1 MKVSIIMPAYNSEKY
16 ISEAVDSV
24 INQSLSD
31 WELIIIDD
39 GSTDCTGKITDEYS
53 QMDFRIKVFHQS
65 NKGVSA
71 ARNYALERITGGYV
85 TFLDSYDVYHPERLK
100 MMVDELSED
109 PDCDAVFANY
119 QEFRG
124 NTRIDIVDSVINSAE
139 VLQEKIAE
147 KVIQDSRLQFM
158 WNVMM
163 KSEIAKNVRFADLKF
178 AEDYCFIRD
187 CSCYMKKIT
196 VINPVLYYY
205 RRDNENAMTSHF
217 FDEKNV
223 PEYMKLVINM
233 YQFCI
238 DHEYNSSF
246 YRGMVAHEYAQN
258 AMRIRKSTSY
268 RKFVKCMEDVTFR
281 KGIDF
286 ADPSMCSLF
295 ETVLFWMLQHRFYI
309 LYALWVW

>member
-1 MKVSIIMPAYNSEKY
+1 
-16 ISEAVDSV
+16 
-24 INQSLSD
+24 
-31 WELIIIDD
+31 
-39 GSTDCTGKITDEYS
+39 
-53 QMDFRIKVFHQS
+53 
-65 NKGVSA
+65 
-71 ARNYALERITGGYV
+71 
-85 TFLDSYDVYHPERLK
+85 
-100 MMVDELSED
+100 MMVDELSKD

-124 NTRIDIVDSVINSAE
+124 NTRIELDSVINSAE
-139 VLQEKIAE
+139 VLQEKIVE

-196 VINPVLYYY
+196 VIDPVLYYY

-217 FDEKNV
+217 FDEKYV
-223 PEYMKLVINM
+223 PEYTKLVINM

-238 DHEYNSSF
+238 DHGYDSSF

-295 ETVLFWMLQHRFYI
+295 ETVLFWMVQHRFYI

>member
-1 MKVSIIMPAYNSEKY
+1 MKVSIIMPAYNSEKH

-39 GSTDCTGKITDEYS
+39 GSTDYTGKIADEYS
-53 QMDFRIKVFHQS
+53 QNDFRIKVFHQS

-85 TFLDSYDVYHPERLK
+85 TFLDSDDVYHPERLK
-100 MMVDELSED
+100 MMVDELSKD

-139 VLQEKIAE
+139 VLQEKIVE

-158 WNVMM
+158 CNVMM

-178 AEDYCFIRD
+178 AEDYCYIRD
-187 CSCYMKKIT
+187 CSCYMNQIT
-196 VINPVLYYY
+196 VIDPVLYYY

-217 FDEKNV
+217 FTEKYV
-223 PEYMKLVINM
+223 PEYMKLVENA
-233 YQFCI
+233 YQFCV
-238 DHEYNSSF
+238 DHGFDNKF

-268 RKFVKCMEDVTFR
+268 RNFVKCMNNVSFR
-281 KGIDF
+281 KGIGF
-286 ADPSMCSLF
+286 ANSNSCSKFERIIFSMLNHRIYLPF
-295 ETVLFWMLQHRFYI
+295 RLWFW
-309 LYALWVW
+309 

>member
-1 MKVSIIMPAYNSEKY
+1 MKVSIIMPAYNSEKH
-16 ISEAVDSV
+16 ISEAIDSV

-31 WELIIIDD
+31 WEMIIIDD

-53 QMDFRIKVFHQS
+53 QKDFRIKVFHQS

-85 TFLDSYDVYHPERLK
+85 TFLDSDDVYHPERLK
-100 MMVDELSED
+100 MMVDELSKD

-124 NTRIDIVDSVINSAE
+124 NTRIEEDSVINSAE
-139 VLQEKIAE
+139 VLQEKIVE
-147 KVIQDSRLQFM
+147 KIIQDSRLQFM

-196 VINPVLYYY
+196 VIDPVLYYY
-205 RRDNENAMTSHF
+205 RRDNENA
-217 FDEKNV
+217 
-223 PEYMKLVINM
+223 I
-233 YQFCI
+233 
-238 DHEYNSSF
+238 
-246 YRGMVAHEYAQN
+246 
-258 AMRIRKSTSY
+258 RIRNSILY
-268 RKFVKCMEDVTFR
+268 VRFVNCMEEVIFR
-281 KGIDF
+281 KGIVYVGS
-286 ADPSMCSLF
+286 SMCLSFEKKLF
-295 ETVLFWMLQHRFYI
+295 GLLKHRPYFPNVF
-309 LYALWVW
+309 WVW

>member
-1 MKVSIIMPAYNSEKY
+1 
-16 ISEAVDSV
+16 
-24 INQSLSD
+24 
-31 WELIIIDD
+31 
-39 GSTDCTGKITDEYS
+39 
-53 QMDFRIKVFHQS
+53 
-65 NKGVSA
+65 
-71 ARNYALERITGGYV
+71 
-85 TFLDSYDVYHPERLK
+85 
-100 MMVDELSED
+100 MMVDELSKD

-139 VLQEKIAE
+139 VLQEKIVE

-196 VINPVLYYY
+196 VIDPVLYYY

-217 FDEKNV
+217 FDEKYV
-223 PEYMKLVINM
+223 PEYTKLVINM

-238 DHEYNSSF
+238 DHGYDSSF

-295 ETVLFWMLQHRFYI
+295 ETVLFWMLQHRFYMP
-309 LYALWVW
+309 YALWVW